1 MKRRSCAAGYFLV
14 DVIVALG
21 LFSFILLSIY
31 QIYGPTFALYQGI
44 NSRLS
49 AEQDVRLALDRVA
62 RALHETTT
70 GPGRLRVYTVE
81 AGCTG
86 AYDGCLG
93 FVTARDADCAG
104 TFQLIDG
111 APDWQ
116 ATLYLWRDTA
126 SNELR
131 LRCDPGTTFPAVKWP
146 PPRLEPSVVVGTH
159 VVAASITAHPEGTPR
174 PASIAIVLQEQVLA
188 PSRRA
193 PATLFNETIFMPQNR

>member
-1 MKRRSCAAGYFLV
+1 MKRRSGAAGYFLV

-31 QIYGPTFALYQGI
+31 QVYGPTFALYQGI

-70 GPGRLRVYTVE
+70 APGRLRVYTVE

-93 FVTARDADCAG
+93 FVTARDAGCTG

-111 APDWQ
+111 APNWQ
-116 ATLYLWRDTA
+116 ATLYLWRNTA

-159 VVAASITAHPEGTPR
+159 VVAANITAHPEGAPR
-174 PASIAIVLQEQVLA
+174 PASIAIALQEQVSA

-193 PATLFNETIFMPQNR
+193 PTTLFNETIFLAQNR